1 MEFKAIV
8 KNMMS
13 QNVQAS
19 GTEYVMVLADLEK
32 EAIGRKVFDSLCELD
47 CSAEFVVMQT
57 RSRSG
62 EEPPL
67 TVSAAMKASEI
78 CFCIC
83 EHSLTHTKARKDASA
98 NGVKVITMPGIT
110 MDMFTEGAMKADY
123 SNVVKLTEE
132 LTSELTTINKAVI
145 RTGSEEQYSLT
156 LQLAGRN
163 GISSTGVFGS
173 TGASGNL
180 PSGESYIAPQI
191 EGSEGQIWIDGS
203 IAGIGKVTEPT
214 LLTVEN
220 GRLIN
225 ATGPAGEKLLSLLG
239 EGDGRYIAEFG
250 IGTNEAAR
258 VTGNILEDEKAFG
271 TIHVAFGSSKT
282 FGGTIDAGVHLD
294 CVTLAPSVWFEK
306 KQLMKQGN
314 LLKENKS

>member
-1 MEFKAIV
+1 
-8 KNMMS
+8 MMS

-19 GTEYVMVLADLEK
+19 GDEYVMVLADLEK
-32 EAIGRKVFDSLCELD
+32 EAIGRKVFDSLSELNY
-47 CSAEFVVMQT
+47 SADLVLMQT
-57 RSRSG
+57 LSRSG

-67 TVSAAMKASEI
+67 TVSAAMKESEI

-83 EHSLTHTKARKDASA
+83 EHSLTHTKARKEASA

-123 SNVVKLTEE
+123 SNVVTLTEQ
-132 LTSELTTINKAVI
+132 LTSELTTRKQAII
-145 RTGSEEQYSLT
+145 RTGNEQQYSLT
-156 LQLAGRN
+156 LQLEERK
-163 GISSTGVFGS
+163 GISSTGVFDS
-173 TGASGNL
+173 LGASGNL

-220 GRLIN
+220 GRLVD
-225 ATGPAGEKLLSLLG
+225 ASGAAGEKLLSLLG

-294 CVTLAPSVWFEK
+294 CVTLSPSVWLEE
-306 KQLMKQGN
+306 KQLMEQGKF
-314 LLKENKS
+314 LE